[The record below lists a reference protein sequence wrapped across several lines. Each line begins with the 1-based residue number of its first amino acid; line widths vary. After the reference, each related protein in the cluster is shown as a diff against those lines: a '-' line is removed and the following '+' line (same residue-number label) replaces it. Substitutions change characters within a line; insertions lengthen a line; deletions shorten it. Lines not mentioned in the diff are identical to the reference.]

1 MATSTQDLGVND
13 NTSTQDTQPIDPN
26 SIIDSATGIE
36 ISTGANI
43 PYTTNQVDPYLN
55 QVQNQMFSQL
65 ESGETPFEA
74 PEQFNQIQQTVAPQQ
89 QMPEAP
95 SFVDLYTQLS
105 QERGLEDMTK
115 NLNELEKERMAIEA
129 RLRQRKTL
137 ERGKAVASNV
147 ISGRISEVERQE
159 LELMDFVGRQINYKA
174 NQIKAAQGYIQM
186 VMDFTNMDYQNAMQ
200 RYDQQFQ
207 QNLAIYKQFR
217 SEEQFQQQMDME
229 EKNYQLRKEEFDL
242 KWKQIETDNAKANIQ
257 MYTDL
262 ISKGITTWESMN
274 ESTKAMLSGM
284 AVQAGLPPNF
294 LQGIKLDPAQSIK
307 HIGTR
312 TDANGNKYADMLV
325 MQPDGSLKVQS
336 QYIGKEYVPRSGG
349 GGRSSG
355 GSGSSSATWTT
366 TQFNSARKM
375 LSTID
380 HNSDRLLSAAEETKF
395 LDYVYGL
402 VGGDIGKASALA
414 SALLKDYKRWTPSS
428 QKAGQNMAQSV
439 INAAGYFSQKK

>member
-1 MATSTQDLGVND
+1 MAISTQDLVVND
-13 NTSTQDTQPIDPN
+13 STSTQNSQPVDPN

-36 ISTGANI
+36 ISTGANL
-43 PYTTNQVDPYLN
+43 PYTAKQVDPYLN
-55 QVQNQMFSQL
+55 QVQNQMFTQL
-65 ESGETPFEA
+65 ENSDAPFEA

-115 NLNELEKERMAIEA
+115 NLNGLEKERMAIEA

-147 ISGRISEVERQE
+147 IAGRISEVERQE
-159 LELMDFVGRQINYKA
+159 LEVMDFIGRQINYKA

-217 SEEQFQQQMDME
+217 SEEQFQEQMEME

-242 KWKQIETDNAKANIQ
+242 KWKQVEVDNAKSNIQ

-262 ISKGITTWESMN
+262 ISKGITSWETMN

-312 TDANGNKYADMLV
+312 TDRNGNKYADMLV
-325 MQPDGSLKVQS
+325 MQADGSLKVQS

-349 GGRSSG
+349 GGGSSG
-355 GSGSSSATWTT
+355 GSGSSPATWTT
-366 TQFNSARKM
+366 TQFKSAQKM

-380 HNSDRLLSAAEETKF
+380 HNSDRMLSAAEETKF

-402 VGGDIGKASALA
+402 VGGDIDKASALA
-414 SALLKDYKRWTPSS
+414 SALLKDYKRWTPSI

>member
-1 MATSTQDLGVND
+1 MAISTQDLVVND
-13 NTSTQDTQPIDPN
+13 STSTQNSQPVDPN

-36 ISTGANI
+36 ISSGANL
-43 PYTTNQVDPYLN
+43 PYTAKQVDPYLN
-55 QVQNQMFSQL
+55 QVQNQMFTQL
-65 ESGETPFEA
+65 ENSDAPFEA

-115 NLNELEKERMAIEA
+115 NLNDLEKERMAIEA

-147 ISGRISEVERQE
+147 IAGRISEVERQE
-159 LELMDFVGRQINYKA
+159 LEVMDFIGRQINYKA

-414 SALLKDYKRWTPSS
+414 SALLKDYKRWTPSTQS
-428 QKAGQNMAQSV
+428 AGQSMAQSA
-439 INAAGYFSQKK
+439 IGTGAF